1 MKSLKRF
8 SEEFEWDEV
17 LKQNRK
23 EGDQDK
29 WSLLEKD
36 LMEVVDK
43 HSGEFGNDSYGV
55 VDAMYQVMD
64 GMFQKKESKVEKME
78 KPLKAE
84 KIKKEKDL
92 ELGFDINSFEKG
104 EDTDTTGFRSEFEPI
119 AKGEEKKLKKEI
131 QITTPGLNKSIKKF
145 EDFKISISIDKVE
158 PEEEMSNID
167 VEDCENCTDCEFNP
181 CECEV
186 DNTESKEGCGCCDE
200 CTGQLGCECC
210 EQCSC
215 VQMGEQPMDQPKVMN
230 ITDFISSI
238 IGQR

>member
-1 MKSLKRF
+1 
-8 SEEFEWDEV
+8 
-17 LKQNRK
+17 
-23 EGDQDK
+23 
-29 WSLLEKD
+29 
-36 LMEVVDK
+36 
-43 HSGEFGNDSYGV
+43 
-55 VDAMYQVMD
+55 
-64 GMFQKKESKVEKME
+64 
-78 KPLKAE
+78 
-84 KIKKEKDL
+84 
-92 ELGFDINSFEKG
+92 
-104 EDTDTTGFRSEFEPI
+104 
-119 AKGEEKKLKKEI
+119 
-131 QITTPGLNKSIKKF
+131 
-145 EDFKISISIDKVE
+145 
-158 PEEEMSNID
+158 MSNN